1 MSDAPHVGQ
10 DFGDQPIGV
19 ILEGWNLTN
28 HQVVEISPE
37 QLTHKQVQRA
47 RTGRKLTL
55 KMKQKLAR
63 SVNFAVWGR
72 LTNEE
77 REAFTEYFPKHL
89 FSYNKGYDAEAG
101 DPNKGIY
108 DDLGSRKVRP
118 DFLKELGE

>member
-1 MSDAPHVGQ
+1 MNTEDR
-10 DFGDQPIGV
+10 DFGDQPLDTV
-19 ILEGWNLTN
+19 LDGWTLTN

-63 SVNFAVWGR
+63 SVNFAIWGR

-77 REAFTEYFPKHL
+77 REAYVEYFPKHL
-89 FSYNKGYDAEAG
+89 FSYNKGYNAQAG
-101 DPNKGIY
+101 DLNE
-108 DDLGSRKVRP
+108 DRVVDLSKREVRR
-118 DFLKELGE
+118 DFLRELGIES

>member
-1 MSDAPHVGQ
+1 MTTEDR
-10 DFGDQPIGV
+10 DFGDQPLDTV
-19 ILEGWNLTN
+19 LDGWTLTN

-63 SVNFAVWGR
+63 SVNFAIWGR

-77 REAFTEYFPKHL
+77 REAYVEYFPKHL
-89 FSYNKGYDAEAG
+89 FSYNKGYNAQAG
-101 DPNKGIY
+101 DLNE
-108 DDLGSRKVRP
+108 DRLVDLSKREVRR
-118 DFLKELGE
+118 DFLRELGIES

>member
-1 MSDAPHVGQ
+1 MNTEDR
-10 DFGDQPIGV
+10 DFGVQPLDTV
-19 ILEGWNLTN
+19 LDGWTLTN

-63 SVNFAVWGR
+63 SVNFAIWGR

-77 REAFTEYFPKHL
+77 REAYVEYFPKHL
-89 FSYNKGYDAEAG
+89 FSYNKGYDAQAG
-101 DPNKGIY
+101 DLNKERLV
-108 DDLGSRKVRP
+108 DLSEREVRR
-118 DFLKELGE
+118 DFLRELGIES